1 MKTWYSA
8 IAIGDF
14 FSDIGDFF
22 TEDVGGFFED
32 IGDTLSGIG
41 DMILDAFKSAF
52 EYVLENVFYR
62 FFYLIVTGLCKLVGY
77 LDQLFKVFSGQGEV
91 KYDGNATH
99 LLDIFFRNHTI
110 NNVYWGFAL
119 LGVVLAFGA
128 AMIAVARKMFD
139 GRDRDQRSLGNIL
152 GSLGKS
158 LLLIVSMNAIMAFL
172 LTFTNLLMTQ
182 ITFIFDYAEVLD
194 QKESI
199 VFTDEQYAAMGR
211 VLNTI
216 ANYSLSE
223 SATSTYNI
231 NSCFNEIRPDLYY
244 LQKQGVFDFYYET
257 KKDGKVID
265 TWQSVLQEIAHS
277 ANLRRDLYVDIYYEG
292 VASSIK
298 NAMKVLKT
306 NRNLRPLSS
315 YKREYQAKRESIPL
329 DRFLF
334 LMGTFDAAKNS
345 DYNRNP
351 ELTDGLRSA
360 YYYGYKDMYDFD
372 VAKKDFSF
380 APGDYSYLL
389 TLLVGIIMLINLY
402 YILFSCTVR
411 IFLLLFLYIVGPLFF
426 ATEPLDDGEKRKQ
439 WTTAFVVQLFSVY
452 GTVVTMRLVLIV
464 IPMIL
469 SSKLVLFDSGF
480 MNFLAKV
487 VLVVSCYQAAKKAN
501 GITTGI
507 LAGNAGMASVAATQ
521 ESAKAAAKQT
531 WSTVTAPV
539 RLAKYGY
546 DKAKEGIQSASGGGG
561 GGGKGGGGG
570 GGGDADRKW
579 NEIKDSMR
587 DRSF

>member
-1 MKTWYSA
+1 MRTWISA

-14 FSDIGDFF
+14 FSDVGDFF

-32 IGDTLSGIG
+32 VGDAFSGLG
-41 DMILDAFKSAF
+41 DMIGDAFKSAF

-62 FFYLIVTGLCKLVGY
+62 FFYMIVAGLCKLVGY
-77 LDQLFKVFSGQGEV
+77 LDELFKVFSGQGEV
-91 KYDGNATH
+91 KYDGNSTH

-110 NNVYWGFAL
+110 NNIYWGFAL
-119 LGVVLAFGA
+119 LGIVLAFGA

-139 GRDRDQRSLGNIL
+139 GRDKDQRSLGDIL
-152 GSLGKS
+152 GSLAKS
-158 LLLIVSMNAIMAFL
+158 LLLIVSMNAIMAIL
-172 LTFTNLLMTQ
+172 LTFTNVLMTQ

-211 VLNTI
+211 TLNTI

-257 KKDGKVID
+257 RKDGKLID

-277 ANLRRDLYVDIYYEG
+277 ANLRRDLYVDTYYEG
-292 VASSIK
+292 VATSIK
-298 NAMKVLKT
+298 NAMNILKT

-315 YKREYQAKRESIPL
+315 YKREFQAKTEAIPL

-334 LMGTFDAAKNS
+334 LLGTFDAAKNT
-345 DYNRNP
+345 DYNKNA

-439 WTTAFVVQLFSVY
+439 WTQAFVVQLFSVY

-464 IPMIL
+464 IPMIM
-469 SSKLVLFDSGF
+469 SSKLVLFDSSF

-507 LAGNAGMASVAATQ
+507 LAGNAGMASVMAAQ
-521 ESAKAAAKQT
+521 ESGKGAAKMMGQILE
-531 WSTVTAPV
+531 APV
-539 RLAKYGY
+539 KTGMWAAGKV
-546 DKAKEGIQSASGGGG
+546 KQAASSGGGG
-561 GGGKGGGGG
+561 GGAGGGGG
-570 GGGDADRKW
+570 GGGGGEAGKKW

-587 DRSF
+587 DRNF